1 MKRKRLSIFRSN
13 KYFYVQLI
21 DDEKGITL
29 FSLSTKETEKKQLT
43 KLNLNSFSEKVA
55 KKILELGIKEIV
67 LDKGNTRYK
76 QNIALFSDSIR
87 SYGIIF

>member
-21 DDEKGITL
+21 DDIERKTI
-29 FSLSTKETEKKQLT
+29 FSLSTRDVEKKQLS
-43 KLNLNSFSEKVA
+43 KANLNSFSDRVA
-55 KKILELGIKEIV
+55 KKLLSNNIKTIV
-67 LDKGNTRYK
+67 FDKGNTTYK
-76 QNIALFSDSIR
+76 QNVSLFADALR